1 MKGLSMSENTQ
12 NEIQSPCVG
21 ICTMDDATGLCLG
34 CYRSLDEIKG
44 WWDMNPQDQKKL
56 LAALEERQ
64 LQQVSFDD

>member
-1 MKGLSMSENTQ
+1 MSENTQ

-21 ICTMDDATGLCLG
+21 ICTMDETTGLCLG

>member
-1 MKGLSMSENTQ
+1 MSENTQ

-21 ICTMDDATGLCLG
+21 ICTMDDTTGLCLG

-56 LAALEERQ
+56 LATLEERQ

>member
-21 ICTMDDATGLCLG
+21 ICTMDDTTGLCLG

-56 LAALEERQ
+56 LATLEERQ

>member
-1 MKGLSMSENTQ
+1 MSENTQ

-56 LAALEERQ
+56 LVALEERQ

>member
-21 ICTMDDATGLCLG
+21 ICTMDETTGLCLG

>member
-1 MKGLSMSENTQ
+1 MSENTQ

-21 ICTMDDATGLCLG
+21 ICTMDDTTGLCLG

-56 LAALEERQ
+56 LVALEERQ
-64 LQQVSFDD
+64 MQQVSFDD

>member
-21 ICTMDDATGLCLG
+21 ICTMDDTTGLCLG

>member
-21 ICTMDDATGLCLG
+21 ICTMDDTTGLCLG

-56 LAALEERQ
+56 LVALEERQ
-64 LQQVSFDD
+64 MQQVSFDD